1 MLTNDKD
8 VFFTLKFYRG
18 KEGAAKNYNFP
29 FKFELDFNYPFNPFS
44 DQQQLQRDNV
54 AVKPGTLEGTM
65 TEAFQVLT
73 QFFQF
78 VDDLAKNDSSKNE
91 TYLKQGLSQETFNEI
106 QRLFGQLGSVSK
118 APDVKQVTIN
128 RISYSQFNPREL
140 NVSTNL
146 SINGDIKPPRL

>member
-1 MLTNDKD
+1 
-8 VFFTLKFYRG
+8 
-18 KEGAAKNYNFP
+18 
-29 FKFELDFNYPFNPFS
+29 
-44 DQQQLQRDNV
+44 
-54 AVKPGTLEGTM
+54 M

>member
-1 MLTNDKD
+1 MLTDDKE

-18 KEGAAKNYNFP
+18 KEGAAKNYKFP

-44 DQQQLQRDNV
+44 DQQQLQRDNI
-54 AVKPGTLEGTM
+54 AVKPGTLESTM
-65 TEAFQVLT
+65 NNAFQVLN

-78 VDDLAKNDSSKNE
+78 VDDLAKNDLSKNKK
-91 TYLKQGLSQETFNEI
+91 YLEQGLSQDTFNEI
-106 QRLFGQLGSVSK
+106 QKLFGQLGSVSK